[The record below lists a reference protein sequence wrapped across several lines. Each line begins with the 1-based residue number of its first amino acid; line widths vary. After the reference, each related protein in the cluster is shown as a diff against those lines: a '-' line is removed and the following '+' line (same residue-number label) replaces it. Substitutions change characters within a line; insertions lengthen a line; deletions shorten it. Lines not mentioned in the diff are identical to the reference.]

1 MLAFPS
7 ARLATG
13 ATLLVLMGFAGLF
26 STQVALIAVVLAL
39 LLLVVAV
46 ADLLLALRVVRG
58 KLSVS
63 WELPETITVATE
75 FHGAQVIYNATRLPL
90 RMRLAEDT
98 LPGIRKV
105 YNDQWQTLDAGETKK
120 QNLSIW
126 INERGYRGLGGAGIR
141 VVAGLGLWVLQL
153 RFERDDKV
161 KVYPQ
166 IGELAAGDLFA
177 HRRRLWGLGQ
187 HRSQRFGRGTEF
199 DQLREYTPDDEYRH
213 INWKATARYGKPIV
227 NQYKVEQARDL
238 VMLIDSGRLMHTE
251 IEGRP
256 RLDRYLDA
264 AMRLAYLAFSQ
275 KDRVGLIAF
284 DNEIQR
290 TVRPQR
296 HHSGIAPLTDATFDL
311 LPRFVESDYGRA
323 VSTLRRIAPK
333 RGLAVLFT
341 DLVDS
346 ISSSRAVQ
354 ALRHLSRT
362 HLPVIVV
369 LDDPA
374 IDALATEPACN
385 VDDAFIKGAAEQFI
399 TEKQHTLATLQR
411 YGCLIVNTAA
421 SSLNTAVLNQ
431 YLTIKARNLL

>member
-1 MLAFPS
+1 MVAFPS

-13 ATLLVLMGFAGLF
+13 ATLLVLMGFAGLL
-26 STQVALIAVVLAL
+26 SAQISIIVVILAL
-39 LLLVVAV
+39 LFLVVAIV
-46 ADLLLALRVVRG
+46 DLLLALRLLRG
-58 KLSVS
+58 RISVS

-75 FHGAQVIYNATRLPL
+75 FHGAQVLENESRLPV
-90 RMRLAEDT
+90 RVRLAEDI
-98 LPGIRKV
+98 LSYIRKV
-105 YNDQWQTLDAGETKK
+105 YNDSWQTLDAYKSKK
-120 QNLSIW
+120 QDMSVW
-126 INERGYRGLGGAGIR
+126 VNERGYCALGGAGLR
-141 VVAGLGLWVLQL
+141 VIAGLKLWVLQF
-153 RFERDDKV
+153 RFDHGNKV

-199 DQLREYTPDDEYRH
+199 DQLREYTPDDEYRF
-213 INWKATARYGKPIV
+213 INWKATARFGKPIV
-227 NQYKVEQARDL
+227 NQYKVEQSRDL
-238 VMLIDSGRLMHTE
+238 VMLIDCGRLMHTE
-251 IEGRP
+251 IQGRP

-290 TVRPQR
+290 IVRPQR
-296 HHSGIAPLTDATFDL
+296 HHKGIAPLTDATFDL
-311 LPRFVESDYGRA
+311 LPRFVESDYGKA

-346 ISSSRAVQ
+346 ISSNRAVQ
-354 ALRHLSRT
+354 ALKHLAGT
-362 HLPVIVV
+362 HLPVVVV

-374 IDALATEPACN
+374 IGALAIEPAGS
-385 VDDAFIKGAAEQFI
+385 VGDAYIKGAAEQFI
-399 TEKQHTLATLQR
+399 TEKMHTLATLQQF
-411 YGCLIVNTAA
+411 GCLIVNVAA
-421 SSLNTAVLNQ
+421 AQLNTALLNQ
-431 YLTIKARNLL
+431 YLLVKARNLL